1 MAATTEQPVK
11 YWLYASPA
19 GNSNHAVWTIMSEE
33 AILAEYG
40 PYWSKRM
47 LLKHGKM
54 IKEINKENCIQ
65 DWVTTHWAEPCTL
78 EKLQQICMK
87 N

>member
-11 YWLYASPA
+11 YWMYVSPA
-19 GNSNHAVWTIMSEE
+19 GNSDHAVWTIMSEE

-47 LLKHGKM
+47 LLKHGRM
-54 IKEINKENCIQ
+54 VKEINKENCIQ